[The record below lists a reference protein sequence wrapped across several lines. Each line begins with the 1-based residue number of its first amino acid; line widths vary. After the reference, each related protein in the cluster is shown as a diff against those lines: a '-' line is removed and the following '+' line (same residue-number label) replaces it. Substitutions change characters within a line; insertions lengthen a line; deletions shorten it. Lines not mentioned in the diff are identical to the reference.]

1 MYHKK
6 ECLILKNNDEI
17 LRLILRIVTLN
28 NMTLKNILN
37 EIDNLKS
44 FINEKFK

>member
-1 MYHKK
+1 M
-6 ECLILKNNDEI
+6 NNNEDI

-37 EIDNLKS
+37 ELDDLKKLLQ
-44 FINEKFK
+44 EKSE